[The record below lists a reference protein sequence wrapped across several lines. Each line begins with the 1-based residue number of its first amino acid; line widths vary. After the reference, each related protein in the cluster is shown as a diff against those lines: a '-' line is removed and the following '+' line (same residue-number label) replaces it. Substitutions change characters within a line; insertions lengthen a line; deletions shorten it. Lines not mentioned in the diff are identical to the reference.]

1 MSTYVCSVCGFVYDE
16 AAGIPEKGIAPGT
29 LWSELPDDWHCPIC
43 GAPKSSFER
52 ADEPSK
58 STQVSTPAEQ
68 SSSEEYKE
76 FSPLEL
82 SILCSNLARGC
93 EKQYRNEEAGLFRE
107 LADFFKSVAP
117 QEQAPDMATILEL
130 VNQDLVTNLPKA
142 RAAAEA
148 DPRDRGAL
156 RAITWCEKVSAIQ
169 KSLLERYLEKGDAL
183 FENTGVWVCTICG
196 FIFIGDNPPE
206 ICPVCKV
213 PGWKFE
219 KVEGRA

>member
-1 MSTYVCSVCGFVYDE
+1 MSRQD
-16 AAGIPEKGIAPGT
+16 
-29 LWSELPDDWHCPIC
+29 
-43 GAPKSSFER
+43 
-52 ADEPSK
+52 
-58 STQVSTPAEQ
+58 STQTGQTVP
-68 SSSEEYKE
+68 EEFKE

-93 EKQYRNEEAGLFRE
+93 EKQYRHEEAGLFSE
-107 LADFFKSVAP
+107 LADYFKSIAP
-117 QEQAPDMATILEL
+117 QEQTPDINNILEL
-130 VNQDLVTNLPKA
+130 VNQDLATNLPQA

-156 RAITWCEKVSAIQ
+156 RAITWCEKVSMLQ
-169 KSLLERYLEKGDAL
+169 KSLINRFLEKGDSL

-196 FIFIGDNPPE
+196 FIFIGDTPPD

-219 KVEGRA
+219 KVEGKA